1 MKKILLMITALGLTT
16 SHTSAT
22 SIQPNS
28 QAIDDLVADLEGWN
42 TVRAKQLGSQIKS
55 EALSDDLYSE
65 IQSRLNDEN
74 VAVAR
79 AEATRQAFLD
89 TDAATRKSLVSSE
102 IAPVYNGGGGGSSK
116 LTSRSAPVIA
126 AKRASRS
133 ARSRS
138 LGLCAKYVRIAL
150 QSAGYKFTPNP
161 SAYQYATRG
170 TLAKA
175 GFAKISNNAKP
186 QIGDVVVIS
195 RSRKNPHGHIAIYD
209 GRNWVSDFR
218 QKRKSPYREYY
229 SYTTWRDAR
238 YLNDASNRGTYLAL
252 ND

>member
-16 SHTSAT
+16 SHASAT
-22 SIQPNS
+22 NTQPDS
-28 QAIDDLVADLEGWN
+28 QQIDKLVADLEGWS
-42 TVRAKQLGSQIKS
+42 TAKAKPGSQSKS
-55 EALSDDLYSE
+55 EALSDDLFNE
-65 IQSRLNDEN
+65 IQARLSDEN
-74 VAVAR
+74 EAAAR

-89 TDAATRKSLVSSE
+89 TDAATRKALVSSE
-102 IAPVYNGGGGGSSK
+102 IAPVYSGVGGSSK
-116 LTSRSAPVIA
+116 LTNRSAPVVA

-138 LGLCAKYVRIAL
+138 AGLCAKYVRIAL
-150 QSAGYKFTPNP
+150 QAAGYKFTPNP

-186 QIGDVVVIS
+186 QVGDVVVIS
-195 RSRKNPHGHIAIYD
+195 RSRKHPHGHIAIYD